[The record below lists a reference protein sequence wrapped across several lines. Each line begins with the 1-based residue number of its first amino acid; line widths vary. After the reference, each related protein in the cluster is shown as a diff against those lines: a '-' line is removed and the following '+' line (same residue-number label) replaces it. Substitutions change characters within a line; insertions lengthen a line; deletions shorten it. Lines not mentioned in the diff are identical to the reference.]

1 MEISQTKISAWTITT
16 FQKKKRKKSK
26 SPYSPTKIK
35 TRNFLS
41 NISYRR
47 ISDKDFRN
55 ANFIIDMLSYIVMN
69 LKPFFL
75 TTTYSHPEQQEMV
88 KMLWEKCLPKKFYEH
103 VKKLGNFEILNSGK
117 INFKQAKE
125 IVYAYVQLPDVWQ
138 ELLKYI
144 AKNQSI
150 YQYTYSLLFP
160 LNYLQSNKY
169 GIKVRNRFSLCYSE
183 WLNNKFKK
191 EQEQKYLAKNPFNF
205 AVYENETRHPFE
217 QKPIKDNFEVEM
229 ITKSQPTPSNTP
241 VKTAMKND
249 DKYRADVVDSS
260 NKENIPPYSDKTR
273 FRYAPTMVDL
283 KRDFDKKYKLPT
295 VKKQR
300 MTSKQKIDQ
309 RNKKKEELNIKLAE
323 VEEKIIVIFLFG
335 IVSFFVKE

>member
-16 FQKKKRKKSK
+16 FQKKRKKSK

-35 TRNFLS
+35 ARIFLS

-75 TTTYSHPEQQEMV
+75 TTTYSDPEQQDMV
-88 KMLWEKCLPKKFYEH
+88 KMLWEKCLPNKFYEH
-103 VKKLGNFEILNSGK
+103 VKKPGNFEILNSGK
-117 INFKQAKE
+117 IKFKQAKE

-138 ELLKYI
+138 ELLKYV

-169 GIKVRNRFSLCYSE
+169 GIKVRNGFSLCYSE
-183 WLNNKFKK
+183 WLNDKFKK
-191 EQEQKYLAKNPFNF
+191 EQEQQYVAKNPFNF
-205 AVYENETRHPFE
+205 VVYENETRHPFE
-217 QKPIKDNFEVEM
+217 QKPIKDNFEV
-229 ITKSQPTPSNTP
+229 K
-241 VKTAMKND
+241 
-249 DKYRADVVDSS
+249 
-260 NKENIPPYSDKTR
+260 
-273 FRYAPTMVDL
+273 
-283 KRDFDKKYKLPT
+283 
-295 VKKQR
+295 
-300 MTSKQKIDQ
+300 
-309 RNKKKEELNIKLAE
+309 
-323 VEEKIIVIFLFG
+323 
-335 IVSFFVKE
+335 

>member
-1 MEISQTKISAWTITT
+1 MAYQMLEATQMNKMENKMELGMKKLNLEQSRNQPDQNFCLDDNDIP
-16 FQKKKRKKSK
+16 KKKRKKSK

-35 TRNFLS
+35 ARHFFS

-55 ANFIIDMLSYIVMN
+55 ANFIIGMLSYIVMN

-75 TTTYSHPEQQEMV
+75 TTIYSDPEQQDMV
-88 KMLWEKCLPKKFYEH
+88 KMLWEKCLPNKFYEH
-103 VKKLGNFEILNSGK
+103 VKKPGNFEILNSGK

-125 IVYAYVQLPDVWQ
+125 MFYAYVQLPDVWQ
-138 ELLKYI
+138 ELLKHV

-169 GIKVRNRFSLCYSE
+169 GI
-183 WLNNKFKK
+183 
-191 EQEQKYLAKNPFNF
+191 
-205 AVYENETRHPFE
+205 
-217 QKPIKDNFEVEM
+217 IEM
-229 ITKSQPTPSNTP
+229 ITKSQQTPLNTP
-241 VKTAMKND
+241 IKTAIKND

-273 FRYAPTMVDL
+273 FRYAPTMVNL

-309 RNKKKEELNIKLAE
+309 RNKKKKN
-323 VEEKIIVIFLFG
+323 
-335 IVSFFVKE
+335 